1 VQTAATVSHIQELN
15 SVRIAASTLPKIILD
30 TRPRPDARGERVFRQ
45 AVAQEML
52 DARETARNRGFD
64 PNDARW
70 KLAQETQGALQG
82 TVLAFEDRRTLLAL
96 AQRLGIRS
104 FDANLIVAIVQ
115 DRARR
120 GEPLES
126 AAATIAIIP
135 APTASVTTRARRWF
149 TNNIALIAAV
159 IILVMIADAL
169 LIGWVLLS

>member
-1 VQTAATVSHIQELN
+1 
-15 SVRIAASTLPKIILD
+15 
-30 TRPRPDARGERVFRQ
+30 
-45 AVAQEML
+45 M
-52 DARETARNRGFD
+52 
-64 PNDARW
+64 
-70 KLAQETQGALQG
+70 
-82 TVLAFEDRRTLLAL
+82 LAFEDRRTLLAL

>member
-1 VQTAATVSHIQELN
+1 MRL
-15 SVRIAASTLPKIILD
+15 AASTLPKIILD
-30 TRPRPDARGERVFRQ
+30 TRPRPDARGERVLRQ

-70 KLAQETQGALQG
+70 KFAQETQGALQG
-82 TVLAFEDRRTLLAL
+82 TVLAFEDRRSLLAM

-126 AAATIAIIP
+126 AAATIAIVP
-135 APTASVTTRARRWF
+135 APAIGTATRARRWF
-149 TNNIALIAAV
+149 TNNLALIISV
-159 IILVMIADAL
+159 VVLVMIADAL
-169 LIGWVLLS
+169 LIAWVLLD

>member
-1 VQTAATVSHIQELN
+1 M
-15 SVRIAASTLPKIILD
+15 RIAASTLPKIILD

-120 GEPLES
+120 GESLAS
-126 AAATIAIIP
+126 ATP
-135 APTASVTTRARRWF
+135 SPTASVTTRARRWF